1 MRIYEKKCQYFWFWL
16 VKSHFCTLWKAIFW
30 YKKKSKC
37 NFSKF
42 PTIPTY
48 FLHFSSPFYHIFQFY
63 VENKVN
69 IVEQNCTFDFDC
81 KGPKLDQKPIL
92 WGNGAFFCIKPI
104 CCSWYMPNLMA
115 DVWHYAVGPFGPNQK
130 AKMGPRG
137 LQKVPKTAKISFF
150 TFLTSPV
157 DLNWPDKAS
166 IDCLLIGGCLT
177 QPFATFWTQPEGQKA
192 SKRVPE
198 GSKRLRKAPKTAK
211 ISFFTSLK
219 RPVGLN
225 WPHMASIGCL
235 FVGNVWNNHLPPFGP
250 NQKAKRG
257 HWDTQ

>member
-48 FLHFSSPFYHIFQFY
+48 FLHFSSQFYHIFQFY

-166 IDCLLIGGCLT
+166 IDCLLMGD
-177 QPFATFWTQPEGQKA
+177 
-192 SKRVPE
+192 
-198 GSKRLRKAPKTAK
+198 
-211 ISFFTSLK
+211 
-219 RPVGLN
+219 
-225 WPHMASIGCL
+225 
-235 FVGNVWNNHLPPFGP
+235 VWHNHLPPFGP
-250 NQKAKRG
+250 NQKAKRRPRG
-257 HWDTQ
+257 SQRAPKGSEKPLKQQKSAFLPLWSALWV

>member
-48 FLHFSSPFYHIFQFY
+48 FLHFSSQFYHIFQFY

-150 TFLTSPV
+150 T
-157 DLNWPDKAS
+157 
-166 IDCLLIGGCLT
+166 
-177 QPFATFWTQPEGQKA
+177 
-192 SKRVPE
+192 
-198 GSKRLRKAPKTAK
+198 
-211 ISFFTSLK
+211 SLK

-235 FVGNVWNNHLPPFGP
+235 FVGNVWNNRLPPFGP
-250 NQKAKRG
+250 NQKAKRRPRG
-257 HWDTQ
+257 SQRAPKGSEKPLMTP